1 MNKLKKITSIALAVL
16 LVFASI
22 PTINVSAAKIKLNKI
37 KITIY
42 VGKTVTL
49 KVQNNKKKVK
59 WTTSNKKIA
68 TVTKKGKVKGKKSG
82 KATITATVG
91 KKKYAD
97 VEDEMYELKA
107 KCDQLQKDFLRLI
120 ERDAEVFEP
129 LSKAYGMPKET
140 EEEKAEKARVMEI
153 VLKDACS
160 VPMEIMEKC
169 CEAIE
174 LIVEFGAK
182 GSKLAISDA
191 GVGAAF
197 CKAALQGASLNVYIN
212 TKSMADREYAEELNR
227 KADAMLEKYTKIA
240 DDTFNSVLGRLK

>member
-1 MNKLKKITSIALAVL
+1 MGFSTSTCTEFVEVLASKAPVPGGGGASALVGAVGTAL
-16 LVFASI
+16 G
-22 PTINVSAAKIKLNKI
+22 NM
-37 KITIY
+37 
-42 VGKTVTL
+42 VGSL
-49 KVQNNKKKVK
+49 
-59 WTTSNKKIA
+59 
-68 TVTKKGKVKGKKSG
+68 
-82 KATITATVG
+82 TVG

-97 VEDEMYELKA
+97 VEDEMWELKA

-129 LSKAYGMPKET
+129 LSKAYGMPRET
-140 EEEKAEKARVMEI
+140 EEEKAEKASVMEI

-169 CEAIE
+169 CEAID
-174 LIVEFGAK
+174 LIVEFAAK

-212 TKSMADREYAEELNR
+212 TKSMANREYAEELNK

-240 DDTFNSVLGRLK
+240 DETFESVLGRLK

>member
-1 MNKLKKITSIALAVL
+1 MGFSTSTCTEFVEVLASKAPVPGGGGASALVGAVGTAL
-16 LVFASI
+16 G
-22 PTINVSAAKIKLNKI
+22 NM
-37 KITIY
+37 
-42 VGKTVTL
+42 VGSL
-49 KVQNNKKKVK
+49 
-59 WTTSNKKIA
+59 
-68 TVTKKGKVKGKKSG
+68 
-82 KATITATVG
+82 TVG

-97 VEDEMYELKA
+97 VEDEMWELKA

-197 CKAALQGASLNVYIN
+197 CKCVFDHCLIQMFRKRTEQKNAVDMIVFVYFVDSDQKFFLGYISRKKDFLTCYSKSFTTFCCSSFIRNVTWVLTNTNDAQSRVYTLSL
-212 TKSMADREYAEELNR
+212 
-227 KADAMLEKYTKIA
+227 
-240 DDTFNSVLGRLK
+240 